1 MAWRSAARVPPAA
14 LHWAYMSLPDLLALG
29 MVFFLTSVISVV
41 TGATSLITVPALLA
55 FGVPPTVA
63 LGTNMLAL
71 TALSVGASVPF
82 LRGDALDR
90 PRLPALG
97 GLTLVGSAGGAL
109 LVFRVPPTVLP
120 LVIAAAMLAVAL
132 VVLRPPVSVG
142 TSPRPLQAGS
152 GVGYA
157 LTLLLAVYGGFFSG
171 GYVTL
176 LTAAF
181 VTAFRMPFIRAV
193 ATTKVVNVVS
203 SLVAT
208 VVFAWRGVIDWHLGA
223 VLAASMYV
231 GATLGARW
239 TLRLPEATVRRVFV
253 VTVLLLAVKT
263 FVMDVPWRQLLSP

>member
-1 MAWRSAARVPPAA
+1 MALLDV
-14 LHWAYMSLPDLLALG
+14 LAL
-29 MVFFLTSVISVV
+29 VVIFFATSVISVI
-41 TGATSLITVPALLA
+41 TGATSLITVPALLG

-82 LRGDALDR
+82 LGGDALDR
-90 PRLPALG
+90 PRLPALI
-97 GLTLVGSAGGAL
+97 GLTLIGSVAGAL

-120 LVIAAAMLAVAL
+120 LIIAVAMLVVAV
-132 VVLRPPVSVG
+132 VVLRPVGRG
-142 TSPRPLQAGS
+142 TSDRPAPQRGPL
-152 GVGYA
+152 VGYV

-181 VTAFRMPFIRAV
+181 VAAFRMPFLRAV
-193 ATTKVVNVVS
+193 ATTKVVNVAS

-208 VVFAWRGVIDWHLGA
+208 VIFAWRGVIDWRLGA
-223 VLAASMYV
+223 VLAVTMYV

-239 TLRLPEATVRRVFV
+239 TLRLPEAVVRRVFA
-253 VTVLLLAVKT
+253 VTVVLLAAKT
-263 FVMDVPWRQLLSP
+263 LALDVPWARLLHLVPH

>member
-1 MAWRSAARVPPAA
+1 
-14 LHWAYMSLPDLLALG
+14 MSSLDLLAL
-29 MVFFLTSVISVV
+29 VVIFFATSVISVV

-82 LRGDALDR
+82 LGGDTLDR
-90 PRLPALG
+90 SRLPALI
-97 GLTLVGSAGGAL
+97 GLTLIGSIAGAL
-109 LVFRVPPTVLP
+109 LVFRVPPTILP
-120 LVIAAAMLAVAL
+120 LIIAVAMLVVAV
-132 VVLRPPVSVG
+132 VVLRSARRATPELP
-142 TSPRPLQAGS
+142 SPQHGPF
-152 GVGYA
+152 VGYV

-181 VTAFRMPFIRAV
+181 VTAFQMPFLRAV
-193 ATTKVVNVVS
+193 ATTKVVNVAS

-208 VVFAWRGVIDWHLGA
+208 VIFAWRGVIDWRLGA
-223 VLAASMYV
+223 VLAVMMYV

-239 TLRLPEATVRRVFV
+239 TLRLPEAVVRRVFV
-253 VTVLLLAVKT
+253 VTVVLLAIKT
-263 FVMDVPWRQLLSP
+263 LALDVPWGQLEQLSP